1 VHHAPGLAT
10 RGGQGRVSAARGR
23 IDEAEQ
29 RASRFAMVGAM
40 MREDL
45 EESLFR
51 FVERV
56 ADEPRWRSRVQ
67 RAMRV
72 ALRVA
77 IVESRVLGRDR
88 VLDELSALAA
98 RWGRFRG
105 PRLARMLD
113 VEGRCVATKHETACP
128 FADLAAQD
136 TRICTRLVHGLES
149 ATFQSIVPEYRL
161 VPLGRLLSKG
171 DASCTFRHEIPATES
186 ASQSLPATDLAK
198 ETDAS
203 RV

>member
-1 VHHAPGLAT
+1 
-10 RGGQGRVSAARGR
+10 
-23 IDEAEQ
+23 
-29 RASRFAMVGAM
+29 MVGAM

-113 VEGRCVATKHETACP
+113 VDPSDPRSLGRIQDWEDALLGVTGHWTVEGAVEGRCVATKHETACP